1 MGTSQPNTWASRA
14 IARLSRPCDG
24 ASLAVFRICFGL
36 LLAYEIDF
44 KFKAKKVDE
53 LHASP
58 LSFKYPLF
66 EWVPDASE
74 TVAYGVH
81 FALIG
86 LALLV
91 AAGAFYRVT
100 SALTFVLLSYYF
112 LVERTLFI
120 NHIYLYCLLAGIMAL
135 VPAHNMLSVDQHF
148 GWLGTRP
155 RAAGRTT
162 TWSIWLLRFQMGVV
176 YTYAGLAK
184 LNPDWLQGCPLN
196 IWLPDRLG
204 RDHVLWFEALPLLM
218 SWGGAAFDL
227 LITPLLLH
235 ERTRKFAFVWATS
248 FHVTNAMIFGIA
260 SFPWMSL
267 SLTLLFFEP
276 DWPRRQWPS
285 LQGVPKRPRNPRK
298 LGKLGL
304 ASLLGYGL
312 FQLLLPMRPWFYPGN
327 ASWTEEGHEFSW
339 HMMLRAKSGQLSITK
354 VDGRGQRLRV
364 DPLQYVTKR
373 QLSRIEGKPDLIH
386 QLALF
391 IADEHERQHGERP
404 RVFANAEIAWNGRP
418 AAPLID
424 PTVDLAAEPRS
435 LAPARWVMP
444 APTTPP
450 YLGPPGR

>member
-1 MGTSQPNTWASRA
+1 MGTSQPDTWWSRA
-14 IARLSRPCDG
+14 IAALSRPRDG

-44 KFKAKKVDE
+44 KFKVKKVDE
-53 LHASP
+53 LHASH
-58 LSFKYPLF
+58 LSFKYPFF

-74 TVAYGVH
+74 NVAYGLH

-91 AAGAFYRVT
+91 AAGAFYRIT

-112 LVERTLFI
+112 LAERTLFI

-135 VPAHNMLSVDQHF
+135 IPAHNMLSVDQHF
-148 GWLGTRP
+148 GWLGTKP
-155 RAAGRTT
+155 RAQGRTSS
-162 TWSIWLLRFQMGVV
+162 WSLWLLRFQMGVV

-196 IWLPDRLG
+196 LWLPERLG
-204 RDHVLWFEALPLLM
+204 HDHPILFDSLPLIM

-227 LITPLLLH
+227 SITPLLLYK
-235 ERTRKFAFVWATS
+235 RTRVFGFVWAAL

-285 LQGVPKRPRNPRK
+285 LKGKPKKPRNPK
-298 LGKLGL
+298 PLGKFGF
-304 ASLLGYGL
+304 ASLLGYAL
-312 FQLLLPMRPWFYPGN
+312 VQVLLPMRPWFYPGN

-339 HMMLRAKSGQLSITK
+339 HMMLRAKSGELTLHT
-354 VDGRGQRLRV
+354 VDARGRRV
-364 DPLQYVTKR
+364 RIDPLAYVTKR
-373 QLSRIEGKPDLIH
+373 QLSRIEGRPDLIH
-386 QLALF
+386 QLVLF
-391 IADEHERQHGERP
+391 VADEHERLHGERP
-404 RVFANAEIAWNGRP
+404 QVFVDVKIAWNGRP
-418 AAPLID
+418 PEPLID

-435 LAPARWVMP
+435 LAPARWLMP

-450 YLGPPGR
+450 YSGERK